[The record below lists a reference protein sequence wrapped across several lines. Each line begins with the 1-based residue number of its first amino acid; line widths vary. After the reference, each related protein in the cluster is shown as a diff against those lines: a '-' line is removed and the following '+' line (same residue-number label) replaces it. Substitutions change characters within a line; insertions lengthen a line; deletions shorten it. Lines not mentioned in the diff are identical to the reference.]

1 MKVEI
6 RFLWMVWAMWVAYD
20 IVVSQIGWF
29 PAHPIS
35 ERLDEDIKIALFI
48 VCAYFKAREGL
59 RHE

>member
-1 MKVEI
+1 
-6 RFLWMVWAMWVAYD
+6 MVWAMWVAYD